1 VPRPTTHN
9 KGTTRSEAEGV
20 LGESLAM
27 ADPDLAFYVECN
39 EALRARHEALLE
51 RVAKLERA
59 YEELLDLAMDMR
71 SYVPEYFAEKWKH
84 DEGLS
89 AAREALDG

>member
-39 EALRARHEALLE
+39 EALRARHEALRE
-51 RVAKLERA
+51 RVAKLETALERIAWAQPDAAVKELAERA
-59 YEELLDLAMDMR
+59 LAD
-71 SYVPEYFAEKWKH
+71 
-84 DEGLS
+84 
-89 AAREALDG
+89 

>member
-39 EALRARHEALLE
+39 EVLRARHEALRE

-59 YEELLDLAMDMR
+59 HEAIVMNLDGQAADGNIFPQAALR
-71 SYVPEYFAEKWKH
+71 I
-84 DEGLS
+84 
-89 AAREALDG
+89 AREALAE